1 MLESEMLRKLAARL
15 KGRSVKIVG
24 SGGGIGTVLTR
35 AVVQFLA
42 FGCPACAVFLIDG
55 DAYEERNRTRVL
67 FEAPGNKAIVQSQQL
82 AEALGGV
89 PAIVPVPRYLTPR
102 NAHRLIEERDV
113 VFLCVDN
120 HASRKAVADSV
131 KRRQLRDIVLISG
144 GNDGVEKG
152 REGTYGNVM
161 VYIRESGRDVSN
173 PLTRFHSEIANPLDK
188 RPDQL
193 GCGEL
198 AQSAPQLLL
207 TNLAVA
213 AAMLNPFYGWLTG
226 QLDYEELFLDIGK
239 GRMNPVRRAV
249 AARPLPAAASAAS
262 RRAAGGR
269 S

>member
-1 MLESEMLRKLAARL
+1 MRD
-15 KGRSVKIVG
+15 RSVKIVG
-24 SGGGIGTVLTR
+24 SGGGIGTPLTR

-42 FGCPACAVFLIDG
+42 FGYPSCKVFLVDG

-67 FEAPGNKAIVQSQQL
+67 FDAPGNKAVVQSQQL
-82 AEALGGV
+82 SEVLGGV
-89 PAIVPVPRYLTPR
+89 PAIVPIPRYLTPR

-131 KRRQLRDIVLISG
+131 RRRQLSDIVLISG

-152 REGTYGNVM
+152 RQGTFGNVM
-161 VYIRESGRDVSN
+161 VYIRQNGRDVTN
-173 PLTRFHSEIANPLDK
+173 PLTRFHAEIAKPHDK

-198 AQSAPQLLL
+198 AHSAPQLLL

-213 AAMLNPFYGWLTG
+213 AAMLNPFYGWLSG

-239 GRMNPVRRAV
+239 GRMNAVKRRV
-249 AARPLPAAASAAS
+249 ASPAHRRPRAQPRHARVLASQKTF
-262 RRAAGGR
+262 
-269 S
+269 